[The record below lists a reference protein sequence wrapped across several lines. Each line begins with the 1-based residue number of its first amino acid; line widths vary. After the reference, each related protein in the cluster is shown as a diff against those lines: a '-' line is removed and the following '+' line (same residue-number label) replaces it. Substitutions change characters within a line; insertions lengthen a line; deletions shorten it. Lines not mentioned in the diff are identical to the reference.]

1 MEATTLSEARV
12 YVGTYAKYN
21 NGSLYGAWLDLSDLS
36 LIHIYTR
43 SCSVKDTHT
52 RHADED
58 SIINEIGDGLQRF
71 VATHA
76 TDINVLLEM

>member
-1 MEATTLSEARV
+1 MF
-12 YVGTYAKYN
+12 VGKVAHSG
-21 NGSLYGAWLDLSDLS
+21 NGFQILADKRAQD
-36 LIHIYTR
+36 TR
-43 SCSVKDTHT
+43 SGSVKDTLT
-52 RHADED
+52 LHADED

>member
-1 MEATTLSEARV
+1 MF
-12 YVGTYAKYN
+12 VGKVAHSG
-21 NGSLYGAWLDLSDLS
+21 NGFQILADKRAQD
-36 LIHIYTR
+36 TR